1 MVGLGMATG
10 ITGVAERA
18 TIGNV
23 LLLPNLHQ
31 NAFACFDF
39 KTFVLKSHFYLLCVE
54 AYRNNKKAC

>member
-1 MVGLGMATG
+1 MATG
-10 ITGVAERA
+10 ITGVDERA